1 MKHAKKE
8 NRSEG
13 CSIYS
18 GGASMNETLRATLE
32 QAHRILHM
40 EGLAEDSSRGHVT
53 ARGEGGLVYIK
64 PWGMGFESVK
74 AGELQGVD
82 LDGNLREGQGKM
94 HSERFLHL
102 EIYRKRKDVAS
113 VVHVHPYYA
122 ILLSSVFKGRIS
134 VVSQHGVR
142 FIGKIPF
149 HPSAGLIQT
158 KRLATELALTLGEKP
173 VVLMK
178 NHGITA
184 AGNSIEE
191 AVILAIHFEQAAKDH
206 LLANLFGKPSG
217 ISPGEAKKL
226 AANNYVA
233 AQLKMQWDY
242 YVEKLSRM
250 ASRPEGLAGAAIGN
264 R

>member
-1 MKHAKKE
+1 
-8 NRSEG
+8 
-13 CSIYS
+13 
-18 GGASMNETLRATLE
+18 MNERLRVALE
-32 QAHRILHM
+32 QAHKILHM

-53 ARGEGGLVYIK
+53 ARSEDSLVYIK
-64 PWGMGFESVK
+64 PWGVGFESVK
-74 AGELQGVD
+74 AEGLQGID
-82 LDGNLREGQGKM
+82 LDGDLREGQGKM

-102 EIYRKRKDVAS
+102 EIYRKRRDVAS
-113 VVHVHPYYA
+113 VVHVHPYYS
-122 ILLSSVFKGRIS
+122 ILLSSVFRGRVS

-142 FIGKIPF
+142 FVGKIPF

-158 KRLATELALTLGEKP
+158 KELAVELAEALSDKP

-217 ISPGEAKKL
+217 MSPSQAKKL
-226 AANNYVA
+226 AANNYTA
-233 AQLKMQWDY
+233 PQLKMQWDY
-242 YVEKLSRM
+242 FVEKLSRNTNLSSFM
-250 ASRPEGLAGAAIGN
+250 
-264 R
+264 